1 MKFKIKTDN
10 LTKTIDTDDF
20 IEKDVDAILDN
31 EIYYLRKEEGKM
43 FGTTSSVIEIEEDGM
58 MNCGICNQ
66 EMEHINDIGLRCMN
80 CDLD

>member
-20 IEKDVDAILDN
+20 IEKDVDTILDN

-43 FGTTSSVIEIEEDGM
+43 FGTTSFVVEVEE
-58 MNCGICNQ
+58 Q
-66 EMEHINDIGLRCMN
+66 K
-80 CDLD
+80 

>member
-20 IEKDVDAILDN
+20 IEKDVDTILDN

-43 FGTTSSVIEIEEDGM
+43 FGTTSSVIEIKED
-58 MNCGICNQ
+58 
-66 EMEHINDIGLRCMN
+66 EWL
-80 CDLD
+80 

>member
-20 IEKDVDAILDN
+20 IEKDVDTILDN

-43 FGTTSSVIEIEEDGM
+43 FGTTSAIVEVEE
-58 MNCGICNQ
+58 Q
-66 EMEHINDIGLRCMN
+66 K
-80 CDLD
+80 

>member
-20 IEKDVDAILDN
+20 IEKDVDTILDN

-43 FGTTSSVIEIEEDGM
+43 FGTTSSVIEIKEDEM
-58 MNCGICNQ
+58 MNCGICSQ

>member
-20 IEKDVDAILDN
+20 IEKDVDTILDN

-43 FGTTSSVIEIEEDGM
+43 FGTTSTVVEVEEVANG
-58 MNCGICNQ
+58 
-66 EMEHINDIGLRCMN
+66 
-80 CDLD
+80 

>member
-20 IEKDVDAILDN
+20 IEKDVDTILDN

-43 FGTTSSVIEIEEDGM
+43 FGTTSSVIEIKEAEW
-58 MNCGICNQ
+58 
-66 EMEHINDIGLRCMN
+66 L
-80 CDLD
+80 

>member
-20 IEKDVDAILDN
+20 IEKDVDTILDN

-43 FGTTSSVIEIEEDGM
+43 FGTTSTVVEVKEIAWQKKQM
-58 MNCGICNQ
+58 KN
-66 EMEHINDIGLRCMN
+66 
-80 CDLD
+80 

>member
-20 IEKDVDAILDN
+20 IEKDVDTILDN

-43 FGTTSSVIEIEEDGM
+43 FGTTSFVVEVEED
-58 MNCGICNQ
+58 
-66 EMEHINDIGLRCMN
+66 E
-80 CDLD
+80 

>member
-20 IEKDVDAILDN
+20 IEKDVDTILDN

-43 FGTTSSVIEIEEDGM
+43 FGTTSAIVEVEEIA
-58 MNCGICNQ
+58 
-66 EMEHINDIGLRCMN
+66 
-80 CDLD
+80 